1 MSLQPPPER
10 ELGGG
15 YIFLKYFLI
24 FFSNS
29 TLHASEEINLP
40 DLSPDES
47 EGRVNIGCALEAD
60 EETYDLHPLHA
71 HWTTNDTVETKLDS
85 HNVDE
90 LV

>member
-1 MSLQPPPER
+1 M
-10 ELGGG
+10 
-15 YIFLKYFLI
+15 Y

-29 TLHASEEINLP
+29 TLQASEEINLP

-71 HWTTNDTVETKLDS
+71 HWTTNHTVETNLDA
-85 HNVDE
+85 HNAED

>member
-1 MSLQPPPER
+1 M
-10 ELGGG
+10 
-15 YIFLKYFLI
+15 
-24 FFSNS
+24 
-29 TLHASEEINLP
+29 NLP

-71 HWTTNDTVETKLDS
+71 HWTTNHTVETNLDA
-85 HNVDE
+85 HNAED